1 MTNSILDIFQNN
13 NFRLLDEIEV
23 QDPLLDN
30 LLRHRDNTLNSQ
42 IYNDKYVTLD
52 KHLN

>member
-1 MTNSILDIFQNN
+1 
-13 NFRLLDEIEV
+13 LDEIEV

-30 LLRHRDNTLNSQ
+30 LLRHRDAALNSQ
-42 IYNDKYVTLD
+42 IYNDKYVILE